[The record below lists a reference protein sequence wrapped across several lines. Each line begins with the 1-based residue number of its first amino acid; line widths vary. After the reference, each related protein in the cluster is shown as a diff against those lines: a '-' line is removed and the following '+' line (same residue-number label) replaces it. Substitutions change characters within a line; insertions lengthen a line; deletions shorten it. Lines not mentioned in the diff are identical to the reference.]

1 MPKDRNKNKKVV
13 CYKAEK
19 PPPCGKGDEIVLQL
33 LPWIVAG
40 ISTAAFV
47 FLWFREARRVL
58 ALRKNMIDSAARQ
71 LSESRRRA
79 QQEGGG
85 PACAAV
91 LARSRSIYRQAVE
104 NYNGALHSIW
114 LGLPGRILGYRELE
128 YKI

>member
-1 MPKDRNKNKKVV
+1 MTGHENKKVIF
-13 CYKAEK
+13 YKTENRRPAEK
-19 PPPCGKGDEIVLQL
+19 GMRSLMQL
-33 LPWIVAG
+33 LPWIVAAV
-40 ISTAAFV
+40 STAAFV

-58 ALRKNMIDSAARQ
+58 TLRKNMIDSAARQ

-85 PACAAV
+85 QACAAV

-104 NYNGALHSIW
+104 NYNGALHSVW
-114 LGLPGRILGYRELE
+114 LGLPGRILGYRESE